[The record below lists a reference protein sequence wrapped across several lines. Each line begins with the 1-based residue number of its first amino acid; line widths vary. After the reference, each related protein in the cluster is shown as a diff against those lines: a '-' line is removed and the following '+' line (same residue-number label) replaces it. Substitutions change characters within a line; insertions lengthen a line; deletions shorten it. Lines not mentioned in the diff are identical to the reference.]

1 MLGPMVDTGSLQ
13 PGDARVA
20 TINNLSL
27 TPLFGTTAALGTLT
41 CGKLNCGDIGA
52 TRQATDRQVAGTIG
66 SGTTSVKQEEFPA
79 VICRG
84 LGDSHT
90 LMKIYQ

>member
-52 TRQATDRQVAGTIG
+52 TDRQVAGTIG